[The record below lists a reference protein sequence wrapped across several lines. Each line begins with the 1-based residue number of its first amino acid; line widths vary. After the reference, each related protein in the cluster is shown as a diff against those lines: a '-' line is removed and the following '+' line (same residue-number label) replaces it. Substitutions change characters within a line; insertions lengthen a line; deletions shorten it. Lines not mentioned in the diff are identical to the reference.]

1 MRRLAS
7 WALVV
12 GCVLALSGCMMTPM
26 GFASAER
33 MAAPGSDGE
42 PVHAATVEHP
52 KLDPERSQRLVVYN
66 AVVRLVVERLTDSL
80 QQIKTMAEG
89 MGGYMQE
96 MSGTSITVK
105 VPANKFHEAVA
116 AVEKLGEVVAKEIK
130 GTDVTEQVRDLR
142 IRLQNDE
149 ALRQRLLKL
158 LEKSD
163 KVEDTLKVERE
174 LTRVTESIELI
185 KGKLQYVESQVA
197 FSTLTVHVNSPLPQR
212 QLETEIPFAWVRELG
227 SDLTRGTAGRT
238 SRGLGPLRGIKLR
251 LPDAYIKY
259 YEDADETRAM
269 SADEV
274 LVRLR
279 RHENYKGG
287 DLEFWA
293 TLVRR
298 ALVAQRAFALK
309 EPSDLR
315 LRTGV
320 AARVLAGSKEIG
332 GKPYGYLIAVIA
344 RKGHVYTFEAWG
356 PQEKFAAHRAKLEA
370 AICSIRVGPLLR
382 LLLTLL

>member
-1 MRRLAS
+1 MPRLAS

-12 GCVLALSGCMMTPM
+12 ACVLAFGGCMMPAM
-26 GFASAER
+26 GLVAAEK
-33 MAAPGSDGE
+33 MAMPGSGAE
-42 PVHAATVEHP
+42 PVQAAAVEHP

-66 AVVRLVVERLTDSL
+66 ALVRLVVERLTDTL
-80 QQIKTMAEG
+80 QQVKAMAEG

-96 MSGTSITVK
+96 MSGASITVK
-105 VPANKFHEAVA
+105 VPAGKFHEAVA
-116 AVEKLGEVVAKEIK
+116 AVEKLGQVVAREIK

-174 LTRVTESIELI
+174 LARVTESIELI

-197 FSTLTVHVNSPLPQR
+197 FSTLTVQVNSPLPQR
-212 QLETEIPFAWVRELG
+212 QVEAEIPFAWVRELG
-227 SDLTRGTAGRT
+227 ADLTRGSAGRA
-238 SRGLGPLRGIKLR
+238 SAGLPFFRGIKLS

-259 YEDADETRAM
+259 YEDDGETRAM

-287 DLEFWA
+287 DLEFWTA
-293 TLVRR
+293 LVRR
-298 ALVAQRAFALK
+298 ALVAQRAFALQ
-309 EPSDLR
+309 EPAALR

-320 AARVLAGSKEIG
+320 AARLISGSKEVG
-332 GKPYGYLIAVIA
+332 GKPYGYLVAVIA
-344 RKGHVYTFEAWG
+344 RRSHVYTFEAWG
-356 PQEKFAAHRAKLEA
+356 PQEKLAAHRERLEA
-370 AICSIRVGPLLR
+370 AIRSVRVGPLPR
-382 LLLTLL
+382 LLLTIF

>member
-1 MRRLAS
+1 
-7 WALVV
+7 
-12 GCVLALSGCMMTPM
+12 MTLEAD
-26 GFASAER
+26 GG
-33 MAAPGSDGE
+33 APGRSVAEAPDA
-42 PVHAATVEHP
+42 PIHAAVVEHP

-66 AVVRLVVERLTDSL
+66 AVLRLVVERLADSL
-80 QQIKTMAEG
+80 QQVKTMAEG

-96 MSGTSITVK
+96 MSAASITVK

-142 IRLQNDE
+142 IRFQNAE
-149 ALRQRLLKL
+149 ALRGRLLKL

-163 KVEDTLKVERE
+163 KVEDALKVEQE
-174 LTRVTESIELI
+174 LARVTETIETM

-197 FSTLTVHVNSPLPQR
+197 FSTLTVYVNSPLPQR
-212 QLETEIPFAWVRELG
+212 QVETEIPFAWVRELG
-227 SDLTRGTAGRT
+227 GDLTRGTAGRT
-238 SRGLGPLRGIKLR
+238 SEALPFWRGIKLSV
-251 LPDAYIKY
+251 PESYIKY
-259 YEDADETRAM
+259 YESDDETRAM

-274 LVRLR
+274 MLRLR
-279 RHENYKGG
+279 RHDNYKGG
-287 DLEFWA
+287 DLAFWTA
-293 TLVRR
+293 LVRR

-309 EPSDLR
+309 DPSDLT

-344 RKGHVYTFEAWG
+344 REEHVYTFEAWG
-356 PQEKFAAHRAKLEA
+356 PQEKFATDRAKLDA
-370 AICSIRVGPLLR
+370 AIRSLRVGPLLR

>member
-7 WALVV
+7 WTLVV
-12 GCVLALSGCMMTPM
+12 GCLFGLSGCAMAPM
-26 GFASAER
+26 GFAAAEK
-33 MAAPGSDGE
+33 MAAPGIGAE
-42 PVHAATVEHP
+42 PVQAAAVEHP

-66 AVVRLVVERLTDSL
+66 AVLRLVVERLTDTL
-80 QQIKTMAEG
+80 QQVKTMAEG
-89 MGGYMQE
+89 VGGYMQE
-96 MSGTSITVK
+96 MTGTSITVK
-105 VPANKFHEAVA
+105 VPATKFHEAVA

-149 ALRQRLLKL
+149 GLRQRLLKL

-163 KVEDTLKVERE
+163 KVEDTLKVEKE

-212 QLETEIPFAWVRELG
+212 QIETEIPFAWVRELG
-227 SDLTRGTAGRT
+227 SDLTRGSAGRP
-238 SRGLGPLRGIKLR
+238 SAGLPFWRGVKLT

-259 YEDADETRAM
+259 YEDDDETRAM

-287 DLEFWA
+287 DLAFWA

-309 EPSDLR
+309 EPTDLT

-320 AARVLAGSKEIG
+320 PARVFAGSKEIG
-332 GKPYGYLIAVIA
+332 GKPYGYLIAVVA

-356 PQEKFAAHRAKLEA
+356 PQEKFASHREKLDA
-370 AICSIRVGPLLR
+370 AVRSLRVGPLAR

>member
-1 MRRLAS
+1 MKRLAS
-7 WALVV
+7 WALAVA
-12 GCVLALSGCMMTPM
+12 CVPALSGCMMM
-26 GFASAER
+26 AETGWGATEKAATR
-33 MAAPGSDGE
+33 TDAAPIA
-42 PVHAATVEHP
+42 AATVEHP

-66 AVVRLVVERLTDSL
+66 AVVRLVVERLADAL
-80 QQIKTMAEG
+80 QQVKTLAEG
-89 MGGYMQE
+89 MGGHMQE

-105 VPANKFHEAVA
+105 VPAAKFHEAVA
-116 AVEKLGEVVAKEIK
+116 AVEKLGEVAAKEIK

-163 KVEDTLKVERE
+163 KVEDTLKVEKE
-174 LTRVTESIELI
+174 LTRVTESIELL

-212 QLETEIPFAWVRELG
+212 QIKTEIPFAWVRELG
-227 SDLTRGTAGRT
+227 ADLTRGSAGRA
-238 SRGLGPLRGIKLR
+238 SRGLGPLRGIKLS

-259 YEDADETRAM
+259 YEDTDETRAM

-279 RHENYKGG
+279 RHENYRGG

-293 TLVRR
+293 ALVRR

-309 EPSDLR
+309 EPTDLR

-320 AARVLAGSKEIG
+320 AARMIAGSKEIG

-356 PQEKFAAHRAKLEA
+356 PQEKFAAHRERLEA
-370 AICSIRVGPLLR
+370 AIRSIRVGPLWR
-382 LLLTLL
+382 LLLPLL

>member
-1 MRRLAS
+1 MRRLAN
-7 WALVV
+7 WALAA
-12 GCVLALSGCMMTPM
+12 GCVLALGGCAMAPM
-26 GFASAER
+26 NFAGSDRA
-33 MAAPGSDGE
+33 AAPASGAE
-42 PVHAATVEHP
+42 PVQAAAVEHP

-66 AVVRLVVERLTDSL
+66 GDLRLVVERLTDTL
-80 QQIKTMAEG
+80 QQVKKLAEG

-116 AVEKLGEVVAKEIK
+116 AVEKLGEVAAREIK

-149 ALRQRLLKL
+149 GLRQRLLKL

-163 KVEDTLKVERE
+163 KVEDTLKVEKE

-185 KGKLQYVESQVA
+185 KGRLQYVESQVA

-212 QLETEIPFAWVRELG
+212 QIETEIPFAWVRELG
-227 SDLTRGTAGRT
+227 GDLTRGSAGRPAP
-238 SRGLGPLRGIKLR
+238 GLGPLRGIKFR

-259 YEDADETRAM
+259 YEDDDETRAM

-287 DLEFWA
+287 DLDFWA

-309 EPSDLR
+309 DPTELK

-320 AARVLAGSKEIG
+320 AARVIAGSKEIG
-332 GKPYGYLIAVIA
+332 GKPYGYLIAVVA
-344 RKGHVYTFEAWG
+344 RKEHVYTFEAWG
-356 PQEKFAAHRAKLEA
+356 PQEKFATHRERLEG
-370 AICSIRVGPLLR
+370 AIRSIRVGPLLR
-382 LLLTLL
+382 LLLTLF